1 MRNLSLE
8 EIQTASL
15 KSPRWG
21 NAPHLPDE
29 NNRDDDDIYEDRE
42 GESGNTC
49 GWEKAKSPSL
59 MAVKEQAPGR
69 YAEGKDNKA

>member
-1 MRNLSLE
+1 MQNLSLE

-29 NNRDDDDIYEDRE
+29 SAREDAYEDKE

-49 GWEKAKSPSL
+49 EWTKAKSPTL
-59 MAVKEQAPGR
+59 LAVQELAPR
-69 YAEGKDNKA
+69 KYADDSTVRQ